1 MSFIKKGILTLTLGA
16 ALLAPLAAAQASM
29 RILSFTGRQYSG
41 GLFMGYL
48 IIWSDEQ
55 ITDTSLV
62 LPDNPTPLDPISNST
77 SGQYTTQVF
86 KAVTKLGAGSSIHA
100 VAVGNRNSAE
110 KSATCNI
117 LGSGLYCQ

>member
-1 MSFIKKGILTLTLGA
+1 MNFVKKGILALTLGA
-16 ALLAPLAAAQASM
+16 VLFAPLAAAQASM
-29 RILSFTGRQYSG
+29 KILSFTGRQYSG

-62 LPDNPTPLDPISNST
+62 LPDNPTPLDPVSSST
-77 SGQYTTQVF
+77 SGQYTTQIF
-86 KAVTKLGAGSSIHA
+86 KAVTKISAGSSIHA

-110 KSATCNI
+110 KSATCN
-117 LGSGLYCQ
+117 LFGSGLYCQ